1 MNWSKKTLTPEH
13 NAGGE
18 PLAEM
23 VNAFAALMSQ
33 RMPLSGVGLFP
44 QKQNSKDYSFSVY
57 FSPACTDY
65 CPEFLK
71 QINAEKSEKPD
82 ASDVDLLLGNPDAR
96 SLLVA

>member
-1 MNWSKKTLTPEH
+1 MNWSKKTLPPEH
-13 NAGGE
+13 NAGE
-18 PLAEM
+18 PLAQI
-23 VNAFAALMSQ
+23 VNGFAALMDQ
-33 RMPLSGVGLFP
+33 RVPPSGVGLFP

-71 QINAEKSEKPD
+71 HINAEKSEKPE